1 MSDEAIQK
9 PYVDYD
15 YYSKDYRG
23 TEASK
28 TTFEQ
33 NLKWA
38 TALIDTITF
47 GRIRSLEVIPD
58 CVKDAICCA
67 VEKYSTYQK
76 LRNQELKSES
86 NDGYSVSYAD
96 AGKDSRSGESLQFPD
111 RGNGKSALDRYRL
124 WYWGLSQLCGISD
137 RTSVDRCQ
145 YPWPYRSCQRQQPV
159 WCCLAQSIGLG
170 AGGLAYLTGNA
181 AFQ

>member
-96 AGKDSRSGESLQFPD
+96 AGKESDMRQEVIADMKIYLSGTGLTYRGRSRKYDYKPGHHYFSPSPGQKNPEGGFYPYQHFGGIIRGYEIFRRISL
-111 RGNGKSALDRYRL
+111 
-124 WYWGLSQLCGISD
+124 
-137 RTSVDRCQ
+137 RT
-145 YPWPYRSCQRQQPV
+145 
-159 WCCLAQSIGLG
+159 
-170 AGGLAYLTGNA
+170 
-181 AFQ
+181 

>member
-1 MSDEAIQK
+1 MPQEAIRE

-15 YYSKDYRG
+15 YYYYYKDDRG
-23 TEASK
+23 TEVSK

-96 AGKDSRSGESLQFPD
+96 AGKESDMRQEVIADMKIYLSGTGLTYRGRSRKYDYKPGHHYF
-111 RGNGKSALDRYRL
+111 
-124 WYWGLSQLCGISD
+124 
-137 RTSVDRCQ
+137 
-145 YPWPYRSCQRQQPV
+145 
-159 WCCLAQSIGLG
+159 
-170 AGGLAYLTGNA
+170 
-181 AFQ
+181 